1 MRKMWGT
8 RRCAA
13 ASAVDARIRILA
25 VMVAAE
31 CGCAGSVSRWWS
43 CDRRM
48 VSTVGRLSVEQHIYV
63 HRERAITGK
72 HTVSVFCVC
81 THNRR
86 QRCSI
91 GIGVSLSLYSLQHSL
106 SLSLYGISRARP
118 RTR

>member
-81 THNRR
+81 THKQLEACIVDTLPPSSRR
-86 QRCSI
+86 AA
-91 GIGVSLSLYSLQHSL
+91 L
-106 SLSLYGISRARP
+106 A
-118 RTR
+118 